1 MEIINLKE
9 INKKYNNGK
18 PNEVHALRGVDLVIN
33 KGDSIAIM
41 GVSGSGKSTLL
52 NIIGCLDKSTSGEYL
67 LDGVNI
73 NSKNATELAEIR
85 NNKFGFILQSY
96 GLIESD
102 KVMNNVRIPLLF
114 SKKYKPSEQKDRIE
128 TVLNKLKIFNLK
140 NTKVRDLSGGQK
152 QRVAIARAMVNAPE
166 IILADQPTSALDST
180 TANEIISVLKE
191 LQQKGNTIIVVTHD
205 QNVANKLDR
214 IVHIVDGKI
223 VEQSTM

>member
-85 NNKFGFILQSY
+85 NNMFGFILQSY

-152 QRVAIARAMVNAPE
+152 QRVAIARAMVNDPE
-166 IILADQPTSALDST
+166 IILADEPTSALDST

-191 LQQKGNTIIVVTHD
+191 LQQKGNTIIVVTHE
-205 QNVANKLDR
+205 NVANKLDR

>member
-85 NNKFGFILQSY
+85 NNMFGFILQSY

-152 QRVAIARAMVNAPE
+152 QRVAIARAMVNDPE
-166 IILADQPTSALDST
+166 IILADEPTSALDST
-180 TANEIISVLKE
+180 TAKEIISVLKE
-191 LQQKGNTIIVVTHD
+191 LQQKGNTIIVVTHE
-205 QNVANKLDR
+205 NVANKLDR